1 MVCIA
6 GQVSENPKTR
16 PRLVGP
22 VAPMLCG
29 KCPSFGT
36 EAGGLNRSPAGDLKD
51 HFFWISLEGK
61 RTGTVGRSL
70 LVLSQE
76 RSVSGQVAL
85 AVVEGKS
92 EGPPTESLP
101 GRRCWSMPFSFV
113 LGNCEI
119 YAIVIC
125 IYFRVKSLTLK

>member
-1 MVCIA
+1 MMVCIA

-61 RTGTVGRSL
+61 RTGAGGGGASSFSLRRGVLVGRWPWQWWRANQRDHP
-70 LVLSQE
+70 LSPCLADAAGLCP
-76 RSVSGQVAL
+76 SAL
-85 AVVEGKS
+85 
-92 EGPPTESLP
+92 
-101 GRRCWSMPFSFV
+101 F
-113 LGNCEI
+113 
-119 YAIVIC
+119 
-125 IYFRVKSLTLK
+125 